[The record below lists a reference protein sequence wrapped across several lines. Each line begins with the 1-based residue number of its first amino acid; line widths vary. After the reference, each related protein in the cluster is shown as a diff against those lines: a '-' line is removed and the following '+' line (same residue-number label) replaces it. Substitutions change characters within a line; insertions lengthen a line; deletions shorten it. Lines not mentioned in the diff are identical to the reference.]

1 MAKLYHLIQGRNLHR
16 LAGLSDA
23 MFGVVMTLLVLEIH
37 VPTAEK
43 VHSEAGLL
51 QALGALGLQ
60 WVAYGM
66 SFLTVGILWTSQQ
79 TQLNYIGKGTRD
91 LTWIHLG
98 FLFTVTFLPLSTVLL
113 DNFITYRVAIGIYW
127 LNLFAAGTMLYW
139 SWSYAERA
147 GLIKADTPE
156 DVRRSIR
163 RRLVIA
169 ESLYAVGAALSFIHT
184 WVSIMAIM
192 LVQLDYALAP
202 WMWFRKKSPPS
213 LPN

>member
-1 MAKLYHLIQGRNLHR
+1 MPKLYSLIQGRNLHR

-23 MFGVVMTLLVLEIH
+23 IFGVVMTLLVLELHI
-37 VPTAEK
+37 PTAEK
-43 VHSEAGLL
+43 VHSEAQLL
-51 QALGALGLQ
+51 GALGSLGLQ

-66 SFLTVGILWTSQQ
+66 SFLTLGILWTSQQ
-79 TQLNYIGKGTRD
+79 TQLNYIEQSTRD

-98 FLFTVTFLPLSTVLL
+98 FLFTVTFLPLSTVVL
-113 DNFITYRVAIGIYW
+113 DNFITYRVAIWIYW

-139 SWSYAERA
+139 SWSYAERS
-147 GLIKADTPE
+147 GLIKVDTPE

-163 RRLVIA
+163 RRIVIA

-184 WVSIMAIM
+184 WVSIAAIM

-202 WMWFRKKSPPS
+202 WMWFRKKPTSSRP
-213 LPN
+213 